1 MSRNEKMETTQN
13 NIKVNHLESI
23 GDKQNMMKGGEEK

>member
-1 MSRNEKMETTQN
+1 METTQN

-23 GDKQNMMKGGEEK
+23 GDNQNMMKGGETK